1 MLSNFEL
8 IEMGKNY
15 NVQIDDIVFKSDL
28 KDIKIKKNMNV
39 IVNLQSNTVNA
50 KGTHWTT
57 LIKRGNTTLFFD
69 SFGAISPVEVI
80 KYSKPYKKAYNYY
93 IIQDLSSDRCGSY
106 CFALLHY
113 LKKHKGELL
122 EVANE
127 FINLFEHDTKR
138 NDNILKKYFH
148 ENKMILK

>member
-39 IVNLQSNTVNA
+39 IVNLQSNTANA
-50 KGTHWTT
+50 KGTHWTAF
-57 LIKRGNTTLFFD
+57 IKRNNTTLFFD

-93 IIQDLSSDRCGSY
+93 ILQDLSSDRCGSF

-113 LKKHKGELL
+113 LK
-122 EVANE
+122 
-127 FINLFEHDTKR
+127 
-138 NDNILKKYFH
+138 
-148 ENKMILK
+148 